1 MILVERYLLSPGRTE
16 EERLAIVRERVR
28 KRRGASG
35 RVIAVFPGEDGWVR
49 RLGNKDGVAYFGVIE
64 RHCSPSLPR
73 GESSGEISIHALELF
88 AVTGHIIPQPDASTQ
103 VSRINPN

>member
-1 MILVERYLLSPGRTE
+1 MGQRARGSNPAGGVTMILVERYLLPPGRTE

-28 KRRGASG
+28 KRRGVSG

-73 GESSGEISIHALELF
+73 RVRRREF
-88 AVTGHIIPQPDASTQ
+88 W
-103 VSRINPN
+103 